1 MKKSSLAQ
9 TVGNVVPLHAA
20 AATAAFSGPV
30 VGHVTAAGPDGL
42 EVAWAPG
49 QVPHCEVV
57 ASALQDDLACGDRV
71 LLLLPPA
78 PGRPGIVVGR
88 LAAYH
93 PKSAQREVTITATES
108 LVLRCGEASLDL
120 RADGKVLLRGDDV
133 LVRAKG
139 TQRIRAGTVS
149 IN

>member
-1 MKKSSLAQ
+1 MLFRS
-9 TVGNVVPLHAA
+9 
-20 AATAAFSGPV
+20 
-30 VGHVTAAGPDGL
+30 
-42 EVAWAPG
+42 
-49 QVPHCEVV
+49 
-57 ASALQDDLACGDRV
+57 DLACGDRV

-88 LAAYH
+88 LAAYR

-139 TQRIRAGTVS
+139 TQRITGEALRAVLLQPTVDYQGT
-149 IN
+149 